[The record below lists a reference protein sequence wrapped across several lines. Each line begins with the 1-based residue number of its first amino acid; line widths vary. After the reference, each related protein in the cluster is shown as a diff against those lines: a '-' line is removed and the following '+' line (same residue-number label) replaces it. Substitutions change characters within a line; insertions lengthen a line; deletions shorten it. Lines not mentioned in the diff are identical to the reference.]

1 MTYYAKS
8 LNLERTVRQ
17 AYDDL
22 LATYD
27 VLLMPTLPYVAP
39 KLPEAELS
47 PKGTT
52 NITYYTLSCLF
63 GCLRSD
69 SSCIAVLLQGHA
81 HWRSA

>member
-52 NITYYTLSCLF
+52 NIT
-63 GCLRSD
+63 
-69 SSCIAVLLQGHA
+69 
-81 HWRSA
+81 